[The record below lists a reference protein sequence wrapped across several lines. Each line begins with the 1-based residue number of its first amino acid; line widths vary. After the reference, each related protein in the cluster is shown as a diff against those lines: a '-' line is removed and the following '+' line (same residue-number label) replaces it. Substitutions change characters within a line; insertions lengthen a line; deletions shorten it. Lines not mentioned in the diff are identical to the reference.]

1 MQPPPRP
8 AGGNPALAPPGLQS
22 VQTCASLAPA
32 LHRRVTCQPCTC
44 ALPLLVCETVQP
56 CSLHQVDRLTDPL
69 LALQSLK
76 PARLAQLAVRR
87 YTRSAAFAR
96 SPDMT
101 LCSPASRLPARRR
114 RP

>member
-22 VQTCASLAPA
+22 VQTCAALALT
-32 LHRRVTCQPCTC
+32 LHYCRVTCEPC
-44 ALPLLVCETVQP
+44 ALPLLVCETAQP
-56 CSLHQVDRLTDPL
+56 RSLYQVDRLTAPL
-69 LALQSLK
+69 FALQSLK
-76 PARLAQLAVRR
+76 PARLAQLVVRR
-87 YTRSAAFAR
+87 YRRSAAFAR